1 MTTILDE
8 KKILEN
14 SQKNIFSLKKKSK
27 NLSKLK
33 ISFYEKFKKAQYDE
47 DIPKMNLYF
56 SYLHRTSILSKKIYS
71 KSYKEFQEIKDTLPR
86 LTVNIPQGVFYDEN
100 SSSSSSLTKIQV
112 ELVKYVQIIQKYLD
126 EIVGKEDLFTYIE
139 NYIDNEEK
147 LLQLLQYQ
155 KETIFNEISEEHQ
168 LYELLL
174 KEKELSDRVIISIEK
189 IFDET
194 QTFSQKIKKMLKDSQ
209 PYISNISRHPL
220 SNTFLGAEKAG
231 EFLEH
236 NASAFAATIV
246 TLSCIGNVA
255 LLLGNPEITALTSA
269 TILVMAEYGEG
280 LQAIPAI
287 KKFSREK
294 YANFRTALQR
304 WSFKKQEI
312 SNLT

>member
-8 KKILEN
+8 KKFLEN
-14 SQKNIFSLKKKSK
+14 SQKSIFSLKKKSK

-33 ISFYEKFKKAQYDE
+33 ISFYEKFKKAQYE
-47 DIPKMNLYF
+47 ENISEMEKYF

-71 KSYKEFQEIKDTLPR
+71 RSYKEFQEIKNTLPG
-86 LTVNIPQGVFYDEN
+86 LTADIPQGIFYDEN
-100 SSSSSSLTKIQV
+100 SSSSSSLTRIQV
-112 ELVKYVQIIQKYLD
+112 ELVKYIQIIQKYLD
-126 EIVGKEDLFTYIE
+126 EIVGKEDLFNYIE

-155 KETIFNEISEEHQ
+155 KETIFNEINEEHQ

-174 KEKELSDRVIISIEK
+174 KEEELSNRVIVSIEK
-189 IFDET
+189 IFNET
-194 QTFSQKIKKMLKDSQ
+194 QTFSQKIKKMLKESQ
-209 PYISNISRHPL
+209 PYISNISKHPI
-220 SNTFLGAEKAG
+220 SNTFLSAERAG
-231 EFLEH
+231 EFLEQ

-287 KKFSREK
+287 KKFSKEK
-294 YANFRTALQR
+294 YYQFRTALQR
-304 WSFKKQEI
+304 WSFKKQEV
-312 SNLT
+312 STLT